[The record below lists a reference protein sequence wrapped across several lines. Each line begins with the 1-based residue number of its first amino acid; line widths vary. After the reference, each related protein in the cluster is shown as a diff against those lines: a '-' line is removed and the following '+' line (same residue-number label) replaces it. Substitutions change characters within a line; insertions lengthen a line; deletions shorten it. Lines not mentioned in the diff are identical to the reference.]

1 MHGFFVQLLLAQADP
16 ATQEG
21 PKSFLDGLKDFAG
34 TPFLLMIAAVYFI
47 MMRPML
53 KQNKQQQEV
62 LKALKKDDEVVTSG
76 GIYGKIFAID
86 ERIVT
91 LEISNGV
98 RIKVLRTNIAG
109 KWNPQAPQAAAAP
122 AKE

>member
-1 MHGFFVQLLLAQADP
+1 MHGLALAILLAQADP
-16 ATQEG
+16 GSEA
-21 PKSFLDGLKDFAG
+21 PKTFFDSLKDFAG

-53 KQNKQQQEV
+53 KQNKQQAEV
-62 LKALKKDDEVVTSG
+62 LKALKKDDEVATSG
-76 GIYGKIFAID
+76 GIYGKIYAID

-91 LEISNGV
+91 LEIANGV
-98 RIKVLRTNIAG
+98 RIKVLRSNIAG
-109 KWNPQAPQAAAAP
+109 KWNPTAPAAAAAP